1 MHGCCAAC
9 SRERRILQEADIS
22 GPYCEETLSLLV
34 EPFEQTQQYTEDC
47 KVCCQP
53 IVIIARY

>member
-1 MHGCCAAC
+1 M
-9 SRERRILQEADIS
+9 QEADIS